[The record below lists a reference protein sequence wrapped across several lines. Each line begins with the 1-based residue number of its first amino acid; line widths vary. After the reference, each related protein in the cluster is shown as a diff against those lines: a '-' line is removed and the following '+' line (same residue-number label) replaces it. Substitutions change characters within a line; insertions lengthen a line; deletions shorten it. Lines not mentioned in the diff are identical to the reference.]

1 MSVTRGPILFTKFT
15 NNPSV
20 WWNIHKIHQLSSCL
34 VKYSQNSPTI
44 HLFGEMFTINLS
56 CWWNIHKVHQCS
68 ANLVKLQGICQINYY
83 LPSKANTIVYI
94 HLINL
99 MEFKWLHSALIY
111 HMLILNEVVNHISSN
126 HINITVYIYTKQG
139 WHLYPKT
146 LFWKAAIILICWCMV
161 ETGENK
167 WGICI
172 SGHLTPRPSTIAVRR
187 ISFWTDFV
195 FQI

>member
-1 MSVTRGPILFTKFT
+1 MKKFPSLGFFSPMPWLTWLT
-15 NNPSV
+15 NMRYAV
-20 WWNIHKIHQLSSCL
+20 WWNIHKIHQQS
-34 VKYSQNSPTI
+34 I
-44 HLFGEMFTINLS
+44 HLFREIFNPS

-126 HINITVYIYTKQG
+126 YISVAVYCT
-139 WHLYPKT
+139 PNR
-146 LFWKAAIILICWCMV
+146 V
-161 ETGENK
+161 D
-167 WGICI
+167 ICI
-172 SGHLTPRPSTIAVRR
+172 LKHFFEKLPWSSFVGVWWKPGRTSGA
-187 ISFWTDFV
+187 FA
-195 FQI
+195 